1 VSPALAGCD
10 LTVQTLE
17 GSKNLLRAAAAP
29 GRTTADEVRIR
40 EVGRTIVVGDV
51 HGCLRELE
59 ALLAEVRPAAGDDLW
74 FLGDLVNRGPDSAGV
89 VRLVRGLG
97 ARMVQGN
104 HDHRHVRYRRH
115 LERLAA
121 GRGYRIPMR
130 PSEPFLAVHRT
141 LSDEDIAWLEAA
153 PTVAPLGPHFALVHA
168 GLLPGLPLGD
178 QPAPRTL
185 RYLDRETGRMVDLAA
200 HDAAPGRTVHWSERW
215 TGPRCVI
222 YGHHAQ
228 PEAVVRA
235 LSIGIDT
242 GAVYGGKLTAAV
254 LESLERRA
262 RPRLVQVAAAQAY
275 YRGRA

>member
-1 VSPALAGCD
+1 M
-10 LTVQTLE
+10 
-17 GSKNLLRAAAAP
+17 
-29 GRTTADEVRIR
+29 
-40 EVGRTIVVGDV
+40 GRTIVVGDV

-59 ALLAEVRPAAGDDLW
+59 ALLAEVRPDPGDDLW

-89 VRLVRGLG
+89 VRLVRSLG

-104 HDHRHVRYRRH
+104 HDHKHVRYRRH
-115 LERLAA
+115 LQRLAS
-121 GRGYRIPMR
+121 GPGYRIPMR
-130 PSEPFLAVHRT
+130 PPEPFLAVHRT
-141 LSDEDIAWLEAA
+141 LSDEDVDWLEAA
-153 PTVAPLGPHFALVHA
+153 PAVAPLGRHFALVHA
-168 GLLPGLPLGD
+168 GLVAGRPLRD

-200 HDAAPGRTVHWSERW
+200 HDAAPERTVHWSERW
-215 TGPRCVI
+215 TGPRCVL

-254 LESLERRA
+254 LGSLERGS
-262 RPRLVQVAAAQAY
+262 RPRLVQVAAARAY